1 MMPVISFRTQ
11 FASRIWAEAKQ
22 LNENLLLRQPQEHIQ
37 GIAYVCWCVKLRIY
51 GRIYLETKY
60 VENVEFWIVFKCNKK
75 FKLFR
80 KEEEE

>member
-22 LNENLLLRQPQEHIQ
+22 LNGNLLLRQPQEHIQ

-60 VENVEFWIVFKCNKK
+60 VEFWVVFKCNKK

-80 KEEEE
+80 KEKEE